1 MRVTLRTT
9 AAAALCIAS
18 ATHVS
23 AHTRLQ
29 HWPKEAA
36 ASLEK
41 MIVANANAS
50 NYACFDMDVC
60 HSTFAQSNNVP
71 VQKQNLTIK

>member
-1 MRVTLRTT
+1 MRVTLQTTT
-9 AAAALCIAS
+9 AAALCLVS

-41 MIVANANAS
+41 MIVTNANAS

-60 HSTFAQSNNVP
+60 LTTFCP
-71 VQKQNLTIK
+71 Y

>member
-1 MRVTLRTT
+1 MRLTLQTTT
-9 AAAALCIAS
+9 AAALCLAS

-60 HSTFAQSNNVP
+60 HSTSYDP
-71 VQKQNLTIK
+71 PIESKT